1 MYKSPIAVCQ
11 NVINN
16 LNDFMDRANK
26 EFENDI
32 VCRVRL
38 ETRIDIDKDEL
49 IKALHYDRAQ
59 YDKGYAD
66 GHKDGYHKGFHDALD
81 QLKKSVEETYD
92 KEDQNERRAEI

>member
-1 MYKSPIAVCQ
+1 MYKSPITVSQ
-11 NVINN
+11 KVINN

-26 EFENDI
+26 EFENEI

-59 YDKGYAD
+59 YDKGYED
-66 GHKDGYHKGFHDALD
+66 GHNDGYDKGFHDAVEH
-81 QLKKSVEETYD
+81 LKKSVEEIYD
-92 KEDQNERRAEI
+92 NGVKE